1 MKNYFSPF
9 VHRTGKIGLLALVLT
24 GLSLALPSYA
34 QETQIYH
41 CSPTEK
47 LSVRLVEGSQPP
59 AIEVTLPDGR
69 TLVLPQ
75 SDSASGAK
83 YSNGS
88 ITVWSKGNTALV
100 EERGNV
106 KWQDCV
112 KLP

>member
-1 MKNYFSPF
+1 MKNHSSPF
-9 VHRTGKIGLLALVLT
+9 IARTGKIVLVALALT
-24 GLSLALPSYA
+24 ALSLSVPSYA
-34 QETQIYH
+34 QEVQTYH

-47 LSVRLVEGSQPP
+47 LSIKVIEAGT

-69 TLVLPQ
+69 TMVLPQ
-75 SDSASGAK
+75 ADSTSGNK

-88 ITVWSKGNTALV
+88 LTVWSKGNTALV
-100 EERGNV
+100 EEGGNV